1 MMDVIDEFKGKYYF
15 LSNFYSAPVM
25 YQGITYQNNEAAFQA
40 MKVTNKSIHLEF
52 SDLPPNLAKR
62 KGRRVKLRPDWEE
75 VKETFM
81 YEIAKAKFEQND
93 QLKNWLLQTG
103 ESILI
108 EGNTW
113 GDRVWGVCNGI
124 GENKLGKILMRVRN
138 ELKEVSHGGK
148 QST

>member
-1 MMDVIDEFKGKYYF
+1 MDVVDEFKGKYYL
-15 LSNFYSAPVM
+15 LSNFYSAPVI

-40 MKVTNKSIHLEF
+40 MKVTDKSIHLEF
-52 SDLPPNLAKR
+52 SGLPPNLAKR
-62 KGRRVKLRPDWEE
+62 KGRRVKLRSDWEE

-81 YEIAKAKFEQND
+81 YEIVKAKFEQND
-93 QLKNWLLQTG
+93 QLKNRLLQTG
-103 ESILI
+103 ESTLI

-113 GDRVWGVCNGI
+113 GDIVWGVCNGI

-148 QST
+148 QSN

>member
-1 MMDVIDEFKGKYYF
+1 MDVIDEFKGKHYF

-40 MKVTNKSIHLEF
+40 MKVTDKSIHLEF
-52 SDLPPNLAKR
+52 SELPPNLAKR

-75 VKETFM
+75 AKETFM
-81 YEIAKAKFEQND
+81 YEIVKAKFEQNAH
-93 QLKNWLLQTG
+93 LKNKLLQTG

-113 GDRVWGVCNGI
+113 GDKIWGVCDGV
-124 GENKLGKILMRVRN
+124 GENKLGKILMKVRN
-138 ELKEVSHGGK
+138 ELKRRTDGTD
-148 QST
+148 QSI

>member
-1 MMDVIDEFKGKYYF
+1 MDVIDEFKGKYYF

-25 YQGITYQNNEAAFQA
+25 YHGITYQNNEAAFQA
-40 MKVTNKSIHLEF
+40 MKVTDKSIHLEF
-52 SDLPPNLAKR
+52 SELPPNLAKR

-81 YEIAKAKFEQND
+81 YEIVKAKFEQND
-93 QLKNWLLQTG
+93 HLKNKLLQTG

-113 GDRVWGVCNGI
+113 GDKIWGVCNGV
-124 GENKLGKILMRVRN
+124 GENKLGKILMKVRD
-138 ELKEVSHGGK
+138 ELKRGTNGTD
-148 QST
+148 QSI